1 MNESAPF
8 QPSDLDEFG
17 EFLARADAVV
27 PMSEIAAG
35 RTDPRVIG
43 LRHDCDNVIG
53 PAVQLAEWEA
63 EHGIRS
69 TYFILH
75 TAPYWQEK
83 ETLVAALD
91 AIADCD
97 HEIGFHLNAIT
108 VAVET
113 GRDPVMVAVEA
124 LEELRGY
131 GYHVRGV
138 VAHGDNACYQ
148 HGFINDELFVE
159 SARPDYG
166 APDREVGGVR
176 LRPVSRASLG
186 FEYDPNWLSR
196 GAYLSD
202 SGGRWSAPFD
212 EVAWAW
218 PSSGQ
223 LHMLVHPDWW
233 AEAFAGV
240 AV

>member
-8 QPSDLDEFG
+8 QPSDLDELG

-108 VAVET
+108 VSIET
-113 GRDPVMVAVEA
+113 GQDPVQDRDHGAV
-124 LEELRGY
+124 EELRS
-131 GYHVRGV
+131 
-138 VAHGDNACYQ
+138 
-148 HGFINDELFVE
+148 
-159 SARPDYG
+159 SATTFAAWWRTATTPATSMGSSTTSCSWSPRDQTTG
-166 APDREVGGVR
+166 R
-176 LRPVSRASLG
+176 LTARLAG
-186 FEYDPNWLSR
+186 
-196 GAYLSD
+196 
-202 SGGRWSAPFD
+202 SG
-212 EVAWAW
+212 
-218 PSSGQ
+218 
-223 LHMLVHPDWW
+223 
-233 AEAFAGV
+233 
-240 AV
+240 